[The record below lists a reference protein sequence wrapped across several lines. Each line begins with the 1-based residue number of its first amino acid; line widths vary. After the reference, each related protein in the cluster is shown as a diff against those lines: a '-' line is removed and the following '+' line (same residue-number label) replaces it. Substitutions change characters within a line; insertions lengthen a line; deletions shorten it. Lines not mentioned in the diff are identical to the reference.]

1 MPSAL
6 YYPIIRGRQG
16 EISALHHLSPTARA
30 RIAPLVD
37 LPTGAADDSQSLDDY
52 VGGFIAALTPAWGTE
67 HPIYVDLTR
76 YHPGHTDRRGRQVA
90 EFLFDC
96 ASQRNLKAIPV
107 AGTLLER
114 GPGAAYLE
122 AVARIAGR
130 AGRGAALRI
139 SHTDYSDPDTLS
151 RELEAGL
158 KNLALPSEQVDLFL
172 DAESI
177 ALMPAELSSEEQ
189 LLAELFEALRVSDP
203 FRFRNV
209 VFIGSSVPEN
219 LRGTDD
225 GKPLTFAREEFRVWK
240 QHMSRPGAS
249 LVLFGDTGVWNP
261 RQPDTGGGGGGPP
274 PARVRIPFEEH
285 QVFFRAEATDYRG
298 LCQRTLRYPGVR
310 ELPRCWGLDS
320 IRRAGHGSGGV
331 ENATGWVAR
340 DTNLHIE
347 TTVQHVERFLQR
359 HNRLSELVLAPV
371 RPEPWQ
377 QESWT
382 EALDEET

>member
-1 MPSAL
+1 
-6 YYPIIRGRQG
+6 
-16 EISALHHLSPTARA
+16 
-30 RIAPLVD
+30 
-37 LPTGAADDSQSLDDY
+37 
-52 VGGFIAALTPAWGTE
+52 
-67 HPIYVDLTR
+67 
-76 YHPGHTDRRGRQVA
+76 
-90 EFLFDC
+90 
-96 ASQRNLKAIPV
+96 
-107 AGTLLER
+107 LER

-225 GKPLTFAREEFRVWK
+225 GKPLTFARKEFRVWK

-298 LCQRTLRYPGVR
+298 LCQQNTQVHPGVR

-320 IRRAGHGSGGV
+320 IARAGHGSGGAD
-331 ENATGWVAR
+331 NASGWVAR

-347 TTVQHVERFLQR
+347 
-359 HNRLSELVLAPV
+359 SD
-371 RPEPWQ
+371 RPARR
-377 QESWT
+377 
-382 EALDEET
+382 ALPAKAQPTLGSGSRTCKA